1 MTSKWC
7 FYVFIYIYV
16 QALMRMFIAALCLHL
31 LFIIPHMFYDSEL
44 SLDDVHKH

>member
-1 MTSKWC
+1 M
-7 FYVFIYIYV
+7 
-16 QALMRMFIAALCLHL
+16 MMFIAALCLHL